1 MPHAFSR
8 TLLATLALA
17 AAVACTNPVRSSGG
31 WTEGARQSGPYS
43 KVLVLGVSPDV
54 NQRCAFED
62 SMAQALQQMGTT
74 AQTSCAVLGSKE
86 PLTREAVEKAI
97 ATIGAEAVLATRPLG
112 GSTQL
117 KEGGTNESR
126 GGGYYK
132 ATDYGYAYDYW
143 GPYGVPVVY
152 GEFQTAPAEFYL
164 ESGGRVR
171 TDVYQA
177 GTAKLVYS
185 AETEAERLE
194 SRAQGMVVVSGAIAE
209 QLRRDGLIR

>member
-1 MPHAFSR
+1 MPHAFTR
-8 TLLATLALA
+8 TLLATLALG

-31 WTEGARQSGPYS
+31 WTEGAPHAVSYS
-43 KVLVLGVSPDV
+43 RILVVGVSPDV

-62 SMAQALQQMGTT
+62 SMAQALQQMGTN
-74 AQTSCAVLGSKE
+74 AQASCAVLGSKE

-97 ATIGAEAVLATRPLG
+97 AAVGAEAVLATRPLG

-117 KEGGTNESR
+117 KEGGTNETR

-132 ATDYGYAYDYW
+132 ATDYGYAYDHW
-143 GPYGVPVVY
+143 GAYGVPVVY

-164 ESGGRVR
+164 EGGGRLR

-185 AETEAERLE
+185 AETTAERLE

>member
-1 MPHAFSR
+1 MPHAFTR

-17 AAVACTNPVRSSGG
+17 AAVACTHPVRSSGG
-31 WTEGARQSGPYS
+31 WTEGSRQSGPYS
-43 KVLVLGVSPDV
+43 RVLVLGVSPDV

-74 AQTSCAVLGSKE
+74 AQASCVVLGSKE

-97 ATIGAEAVLATRPLG
+97 AAIGAEAVLATRPLG

-143 GPYGVPVVY
+143 GAYGVPVVY

-164 ESGGRVR
+164 EGGGRVR